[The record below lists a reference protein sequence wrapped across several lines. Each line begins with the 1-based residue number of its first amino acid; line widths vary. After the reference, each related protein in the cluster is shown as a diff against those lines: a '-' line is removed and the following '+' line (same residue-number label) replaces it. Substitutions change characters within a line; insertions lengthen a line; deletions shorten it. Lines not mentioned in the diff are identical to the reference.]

1 MTQYDN
7 TNRGTIAK
15 NNRKEQD
22 THPDIAGSINV
33 AGVDYWLNGWL
44 KTNSQDGSKFYSLTV
59 KPKQERAQQ
68 IVKEQRQ
75 QSYAEQSGGSYGDTL
90 TDDIPFAPE
99 WR

>member
-33 AGVDYWLNGWL
+33 AGVDYWINGWL

-75 QSYAEQSGGSYGDTL
+75 QSYAEQSGGSYANDL
-90 TDDIPFAPE
+90 DDSISF
-99 WR
+99 

>member
-22 THPDIAGSINV
+22 SHPDIAGSINV
-33 AGVDYWLNGWL
+33 AGVDYWINGWL
-44 KTNSQDGSKFYSLTV
+44 KTNSRDGSKFYSLTV

-68 IVKEQRQ
+68 IVNESRQ
-75 QSYAEQSGGSYGDTL
+75 QSYGEASGGSYSRDL
-90 TDDIPFAPE
+90 DTDDLPF
-99 WR
+99 